1 MVRSSRELLM
11 RAHDHLQ
18 SISQGPIKTLTASST
33 RSAPDLSL
41 SASMMLPS
49 KGFTLKEAIDSHK
62 HFSMKII
69 SKLGRYLGIG
79 FPDF

>member
-11 RAHDHLQ
+11 RAHDHLLQ

-41 SASMMLPS
+41 SAKYDAPQ
-49 KGFTLKEAIDSHK
+49 
-62 HFSMKII
+62 
-69 SKLGRYLGIG
+69 
-79 FPDF
+79 